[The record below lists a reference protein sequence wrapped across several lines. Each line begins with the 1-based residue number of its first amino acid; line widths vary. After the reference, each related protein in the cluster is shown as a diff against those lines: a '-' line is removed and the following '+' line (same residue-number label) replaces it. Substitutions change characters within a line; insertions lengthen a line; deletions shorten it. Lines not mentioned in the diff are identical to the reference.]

1 MSTLSQTKSLLEA
14 IRADLKREK
23 EGLINFLKSPK
34 IADWQTIDL
43 KKNQPLLAAIGI
55 DPNLINAALI
65 EYPKQAKKIA
75 KQISDFDN
83 EIGNQMADL
92 IGQPDLAEPA
102 LAQAQALEE
111 RCRGLAAMK
120 EELQGSTHQF
130 MVADQLLRQQL
141 ELRPMLVIAKLLTVG
156 KREFFDGG
164 IATLSLLVPFPG
176 SDERNQTIQEMRQ
189 EPGKLTERLQR
200 LDVTKLPRLIEEVLF
215 HHIEVAVAATKEV
228 DEFLV
233 TLSDRL
239 TREVEGVAVIEQGLS
254 ALQAESPAGLVAG
267 ITRQAGMVANLIS
280 ALYHKRQLK
289 ETMTT
294 VNEALDLLNIF
305 HLLLKNRIIPD
316 LQKEV
321 ALPGSPLSPITIAAK
336 MTRSFFVGAAGIIRS
351 LKLMM
356 TSLTGKAAIN
366 ENELQLTLERAIMNC
381 KTFYGSSREDL
392 KKMKFYIDSLVGQ
405 YPKPFPY
412 NELFK
417 LTRATLTT
425 YGDEVEKFIN
435 NHEIPKEMQNLSA
448 SPLPAK
454 IGPLLAAIARHK
466 AIFQKA
472 NADN

>member
-23 EGLINFLKSPK
+23 ETLITLLKDPK

-43 KKNQPLLAAIGI
+43 KKNQPLLAAISV
-55 DPNLINAALI
+55 DPGLISAALI

-75 KQISDFDN
+75 KQLSDWDN
-83 EIGNQMADL
+83 EIGNQLADL
-92 IGQPDLAEPA
+92 IGQPDPDPA
-102 LAQAQALEE
+102 LAKAQLLEE

-120 EELQGSTHQF
+120 EEFQARIRQF
-130 MVADQLLRQQL
+130 LVADQLLRQQL
-141 ELRPMLVIAKLLTVG
+141 ELKPMLTIAKQLTVG

-164 IATLSLLVPFPG
+164 TATLTLLVPCT
-176 SDERNQTIQEMRQ
+176 DTEERTTTIQEIRQ
-189 EPGKLTERLQR
+189 EPPKLADRFQR

-215 HHIEVAVAATKEV
+215 HHIEVAVAATKEIAT
-228 DEFLV
+228 FLE

-239 TREVEGVAVIEQGLS
+239 TRELEGVALIEQNLA
-254 ALQAESPAGLVAG
+254 ALQGETAAGLMIG

-289 ETMTT
+289 ETMNT
-294 VNEALDLLNIF
+294 VTDALDLLNIF
-305 HLLLKNRIIPD
+305 HLLLKNKIIPE

-321 ALPGSPLSPITIAAK
+321 GLPGSPLSPITIAAK
-336 MTRSFFVGAAGIIRS
+336 STRSFFVGAAGIIRS

-366 ENELQLTLERAIMNC
+366 ENELQLTLERSIMNC
-381 KTFYGSSREDL
+381 KTFYGNSREDL
-392 KKMKFYIDSLVGQ
+392 KRMKLYIDTLVGQ

-412 NELFK
+412 NDLFK
-417 LTRATLTT
+417 LTRTTLTL
-425 YGDEVEKFIN
+425 YGEEVEKFIR
-435 NHEIPKEMQNLSA
+435 NHEIPKEMQNMA
-448 SPLPAK
+448 TATIPTK
-454 IGPLLAAIARHK
+454 VGLLTAAIARQK

-472 NADN
+472 NEDN